1 MDCVWLAERGEGG
14 VCLHVVRGGG
24 EEEGGKV
31 AAVGDWGRGVLA
43 VVGWGGEGE
52 GKLKPMHQSR
62 FRSAL

>member
-43 VVGWGGEGE
+43 VVG
-52 GKLKPMHQSR
+52 
-62 FRSAL
+62 